1 MTIKNPYS
9 MFQVK
14 PKVKSEISINI
25 QKLERETI
33 LNLEHSKAPNTIRAY
48 QSDFNDFRLFCSKN
62 GFRSMPT
69 DPKIVSLYLTHLS
82 TNEAKM
88 STLKRRIVSISVI
101 HKLKG
106 HYLDTKHPSIIEN
119 IMGIKRRKGSI
130 QKAKKP
136 ILINSLKLIIDAID
150 QQNKQEI
157 KKFRD
162 RSIILIGFSG
172 GFRRNEIVSLDY
184 DDLDFVPEGL
194 KISLRRSK
202 TDQFGE
208 GFMKALPYFDSS
220 QYCPVVSLK
229 KLLDLSKINSG
240 PVFRSFVKGSKLSE
254 KRLTDQTVAL
264 LIKEYLN
271 LAGIDSKNYSGHS
284 LRSGFATS
292 AAESGAEER
301 NIMAMTGHKSTE
313 MVRRYIKE
321 ANLFKNNALNKIK
334 I

>member
-1 MTIKNPYS
+1 MNEIITDIKAL
-9 MFQVK
+9 Q
-14 PKVKSEISINI
+14 E
-25 QKLERETI
+25 ETL
-33 LNLEHSKAPNTIRAY
+33 LNLQNSKANNTVRAY
-48 QSDFNDFRLFCSKN
+48 KSDFKDFGLFCAQNSFK
-62 GFRSMPT
+62 SLPSE
-69 DPKIVSLYLTHLS
+69 PKIVSLYLTYLS
-82 TNEAKM
+82 TKDAKM
-88 STLKRRIVSISVI
+88 STLKRRLVSIGVI
-101 HKLKG
+101 HRLKG

-130 QKAKKP
+130 QKGKKP
-136 ILINSLKLIIDAID
+136 ILIKHLKQLIDVIDK
-150 QQNKQEI
+150 QNNEDI
-157 KKFRD
+157 KKLRD

-184 DDLDFVPEGL
+184 DDLDFVEEGL
-194 KISLRRSK
+194 KIQIRRSK

-208 GFMKALPYFDSS
+208 GLVKALPYFDNSR
-220 QYCPVVSLK
+220 YCPVVSLK
-229 KLLDLSKINSG
+229 NWINISKISSDAL
-240 PVFRSFVKGSKLSE
+240 FRRFSKGSRLSDH
-254 KRLTDQTVAL
+254 RLTDQTVAL
-264 LIKEYLN
+264 LIKKYLG

>member
-1 MTIKNPYS
+1 MNNLITDIKAL
-9 MFQVK
+9 Q
-14 PKVKSEISINI
+14 E
-25 QKLERETI
+25 ETL
-33 LNLEHSKAPNTIRAY
+33 LNLKSSKANNTIRAY
-48 QSDFNDFRLFCSKN
+48 KSDFNDFGLFCAQN
-62 GFRSMPT
+62 GFKSLPSE
-69 DPKIVSLYLTHLS
+69 PKIVSLYLTHLS
-82 TNEAKM
+82 TKSVKM
-88 STLKRRIVSISVI
+88 STLKRRLVSIGVI

-130 QKAKKP
+130 QKGKKP
-136 ILINSLKLIIDAID
+136 LLISDLKEVINVIDEYKD
-150 QQNKQEI
+150 SEI
-157 KKFRD
+157 KKYRD

-184 DDLDFVPEGL
+184 DDLDFVTEGL
-194 KISLRRSK
+194 KINLKRSK

-208 GFMKALPYFDSS
+208 GLVKGLPYFDNL
-220 QYCPVVSLK
+220 QYCPVMSLK
-229 KLLDLSKINSG
+229 KWIEVSNINSG
-240 PVFRSFVKGSKLSE
+240 PLFRRFSKGSKLTGN
-254 KRLTDQTVAL
+254 RLTDQSVAL
-264 LIKEYLN
+264 LIKKYLK
-271 LAGIDSKNYSGHS
+271 LVGIESKNYSGHS

-301 NIMAMTGHKSTE
+301 SIMAMTGHKSTE

>member
-1 MTIKNPYS
+1 MNDIITDIKAL
-9 MFQVK
+9 Q
-14 PKVKSEISINI
+14 E
-25 QKLERETI
+25 ETI
-33 LNLEHSKAPNTIRAY
+33 LNLRNSKANNTVRAY
-48 QSDFNDFRLFCSKN
+48 KSDFNDFQLFCSKN
-62 GFRSMPT
+62 GFRALPS
-69 DPKIVSLYLTHLS
+69 DPKIVSLYLTYLS
-82 TNEAKM
+82 TNDAKM
-88 STLKRRIVSISVI
+88 STLKRRLVSIGVI

-106 HYLDTKHPSIIEN
+106 HYLDTKHPAIIEN

-130 QKAKKP
+130 QNGKKP
-136 ILINSLKLIIDAID
+136 ILISYLKQLIDVIDEQKKKD
-150 QQNKQEI
+150 I
-157 KKFRD
+157 KKLRD

-184 DDLDFVPEGL
+184 EDLDFVSEGL
-194 KISLRRSK
+194 KIKVRRSK

-208 GFMKALPYFDSS
+208 GSLKALPYFDSS
-220 QYCPVVSLK
+220 QYCPVVSLQK
-229 KLLDLSKINSG
+229 WIEVSKIKSG
-240 PVFRSFVKGSKLSE
+240 PLFRRFTKGLNLSE
-254 KRLTDQTVAL
+254 NRLTDQTVAL

-284 LRSGFATS
+284 LRSGFATA

-301 NIMAMTGHKSTE
+301 SIMAMTGHKSTE